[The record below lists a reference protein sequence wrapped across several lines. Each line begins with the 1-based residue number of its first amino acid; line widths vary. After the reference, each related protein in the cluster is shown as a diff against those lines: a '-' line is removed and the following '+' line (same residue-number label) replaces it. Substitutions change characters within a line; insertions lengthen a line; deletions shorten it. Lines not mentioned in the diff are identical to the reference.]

1 MSPEAGRRRRI
12 TALATAA
19 ALIFGLP
26 ALTAAPA
33 QAADPPP
40 PTTFTIADG
49 DGMDLGSRTR
59 PVAPGVE
66 LTSFNRL
73 ESDKW
78 LRANA
83 LSVDLGGSAKVDYLA
98 GKVSDRKTVA
108 TLAKEH
114 DPGPGRRTVAA
125 LNADFFDINETGA
138 PLGNGLRDGKPV
150 QSPAAGA
157 EDAVAIGPQSA
168 GRILKLYFDG
178 TLTLPSGARKLDS
191 FNAANVP
198 AAGIG
203 AYTSQWGAADRT
215 LTTDGATKTTE
226 VAVKDGKVTSISDKP
241 GSGEIPE
248 DTTVYIGRDAGADA
262 LATLREGDPVS
273 MEYHPRTDDNS
284 EIPRTAVGGRGILVL
299 NGEAQN
305 WEGKPNNASAA
316 RTAVGFSKD
325 GRTMH
330 VLSVDGRSGDTGG
343 VTLTELAL
351 MLKKLGAY
359 NALNLDGGGS
369 ATLLAREPGSDDP
382 QLENTP
388 SDGFERDVPNGLAVT
403 APDGSGKLKDL
414 WVAPAADAK
423 SAPTADQVPTA
434 HPDRV
439 FPGLTRKLAAAGYDE
454 SYGPAAS
461 RPVWYSSRPD
471 VGTVTRDG
479 VFKARRGGSAK
490 VTARQGAADGSTQL
504 TVLDD
509 LDRVRPTNDRVGL
522 KDNKSDNTF
531 GVLGYDAHGA
541 SAPIDPA
548 DVRLEYDASLFDI
561 KPDPATGSFKVTA
574 KTADEFASGQVKAT
588 VAGKATLL
596 AVTVGLH
603 EKPVATYDD
612 AAQWKFTAARATGAV
627 APLPEG
633 HTGTGLTM
641 TYDFTQSTA
650 TRAAYANPPAEISV
664 PGQPQSFGLW
674 IKGDGKGAWPSLHLK
689 DASGTTQ
696 VLRGPHIDWEGWKQ
710 VIFEVPRGIS
720 YPLKVVRFYIAETVP
735 AHQYKSEIAIDEL
748 TAQTPPDVDL
758 PPAPTVKDPLV
769 GTQAQADARDWRFA
783 VMSDAQFVA
792 REPDSDIV
800 KQARRTLRE
809 IKAAKPEFL
818 LINGD
823 LVDEGSPADL
833 TFAHNLLKEELGDSV
848 PWRYVPGN
856 HEVMGGKIDNFVK
869 EFGPAQQVFD
879 HKGTRFLTLDT
890 SSLTLRGGGY
900 AQIQQLRK
908 QLDAAKSDPSVSSV
922 TVVEHVPPRDP
933 TPQKG
938 SQLTDRK
945 EADLL
950 EKWLTDF
957 QRSTGKGAAFIGAH
971 VGTFDAARVDGVPY
985 LINGNSGKNPAT
997 PAAEG
1002 GFTGWSLL
1010 GADRVSPVEQVL
1022 HRLRPWR
1029 GGPDW
1034 ITAQVRPH
1042 VDGLALSAPETL
1054 GVGAKAEASAAVS
1067 QQIGS
1072 ATREVPVAWP
1082 VSADWSGSPNVF
1094 VGAPSRAPATAIAAY
1109 EPATGELTGLRAGEG
1124 RLAVTVNGEVA
1135 SQAVTVR

>member
-1 MSPEAGRRRRI
+1 
-12 TALATAA
+12 
-19 ALIFGLP
+19 
-26 ALTAAPA
+26 
-33 QAADPPP
+33 
-40 PTTFTIADG
+40 
-49 DGMDLGSRTR
+49 MDLGTRTR

-98 GKVSDRKTVA
+98 GKVSERKTVA
-108 TLAKEH
+108 DLAKEH

-157 EDAVAIGPQSA
+157 EDAVGIGPQSA

-178 TLTLPSGARKLDS
+178 TITLPAGTRKLDS

-198 AAGIG
+198 AGGIG
-203 AYTSQWGAADRT
+203 AYTAQWGSADRA
-215 LTTDGATKTTE
+215 LTSDGAAKVTE
-226 VAVKDGKVTSISDKP
+226 VAVKDGKVTSIADKP
-241 GSGEIPE
+241 GSGEIPA

-262 LATLREGDPVS
+262 LAALQPGDPVS

-299 NGEAQN
+299 DGEAQN

-343 VTLTELAL
+343 VTLTELAI
-351 MLKKLGAY
+351 MLKQLGAY

-369 ATLLAREPGSDDP
+369 STLLAREPGTDTP

-388 SDGFERDVPNGLAVT
+388 SDGFERDVPNGLAIT

-414 WVAPAADAK
+414 WVEPAADAK
-423 SAPTADQVPTA
+423 KAPTADQVPTG
-434 HPDRV
+434 HPERV
-439 FPGLTRKLAAAGYDE
+439 FPGLSRKLTAAGYDE
-454 SYGPAAS
+454 SYGPAPA
-461 RPVWYSSRPD
+461 RPAWYSSRPD
-471 VGTVTRDG
+471 VGTMTGDG
-479 VFKARRGGSAK
+479 VFKARRGGTAK
-490 VTARQGAADGSTQL
+490 ITARQGAASGSYEL
-504 TVLDD
+504 SVLDD
-509 LDRVRPTNDRVGL
+509 LDRIRPTNDRVGL

-531 GVLGYDAHGA
+531 GILGYDAHGA

-548 DVRLEYDASLFDI
+548 DVKLDYDASLFDI
-561 KPDPATGSFKVTA
+561 KPDPAAGGFKVTA
-574 KTADEFASGQVKAT
+574 KTAEEFASGQVKAT
-588 VAGKATLL
+588 VAGKTTLL

-603 EKPVATYDD
+603 EKPVATFDD
-612 AAQWKFTAARATGAV
+612 AAQWKFTAARATGSV
-627 APLPEG
+627 APLAEG
-633 HTGTGLTM
+633 HAGTGLTM

-650 TRAAYANPPAEISV
+650 TRAGYANPPAEITV

-674 IKGDGKGAWPSLHLK
+674 VKGDGKGAWPSLHLK

-710 VIFEVPRGIS
+710 VIFEVPKGIA

-758 PPAPTVKDPLV
+758 PPAPKAKDPLV
-769 GTQAQADARDWRFA
+769 GTQAQTDARDWRFA

-792 REPDSDIV
+792 RDPDSDIV

-809 IKAAKPEFL
+809 IKANNPDFL

-823 LVDEGSPADL
+823 LVDEGSPEDL
-833 TFAHNLLKEELGDSV
+833 AFAHRMLDEELGDAV

-908 QLDAAKSDPSVSSV
+908 QLDAAADDPSVSSV
-922 TVVEHVPPRDP
+922 TVVQHVPPRDP

-957 QRSTGKGAAFIGAH
+957 QRRSGKGAAFIGAH

-997 PAAEG
+997 PPGEG
-1002 GFTGWSLL
+1002 GFTGWSML
-1010 GADRVSPVEQVL
+1010 GVDRVSAAEQML
-1022 HRLRPWR
+1022 HKLRPWR

-1034 ITAQVRPH
+1034 VTAQVRPH
-1042 VDGLALSAPETL
+1042 VDGLALTVPGS
-1054 GVGAKAEASAAVS
+1054 VGAGASAKVAATVS
-1067 QQIGS
+1067 QTIGS
-1072 ATREVPVAWP
+1072 GSRAVPVAWP
-1082 VSADWSGSPNVF
+1082 MSADWSGSPNVW
-1094 VGAPSRAPATAIAAY
+1094 VGDPERAPATAIAVY
-1109 EPATGELTGLRAGEG
+1109 DPGTGELKGLRPGTG

-1135 SQAVTVR
+1135 SQEVVVVR